1 MYLPGAAST
10 ARGNAIL
17 QATTRAASGWRDCS
31 CPWASSRPR
40 GYLPCVSLYLPYIS
54 LYLPYIS
61 WASSMR
67 RGRACSRPIPP
78 PHLPYISHRSPLYLR
93 YISQASLLAAIALY
107 AHCPLVH
114 IELGALLERAG
125 RARAALRQYE
135 RALQLSSDPSIDAGR
150 AAAVGAARC
159 SEMVAQR
166 YGGSEG
172 RSEGVSS
179 YPHRPRSRA
188 RESA

>member
-1 MYLPGAAST
+1 
-10 ARGNAIL
+10 
-17 QATTRAASGWRDCS
+17 
-31 CPWASSRPR
+31 
-40 GYLPCVSLYLPYIS
+40 
-54 LYLPYIS
+54 
-61 WASSMR
+61 MR

-78 PHLPYISHRSPLYLR
+78 AYLIYIPPRSPLDLP

-107 AHCPLVH
+107 AHCPLAH

-125 RARAALRQYE
+125 RARAALRRYE

-159 SEMVAQR
+159 SEMLAQR

-172 RSEGVSS
+172 RRSEGGS
-179 YPHRPRSRA
+179 RPTHIARGRA
-188 RESA
+188 LESA